1 MQLVD
6 QVEPRMVT
14 RSPVQPLCKSHE
26 SLMPDEVVLEVVTQ
40 YGDLLCYA
48 QPKHQRP
55 QLFLDISE
63 DLL

>member
-1 MQLVD
+1 MTGVSQGF
-6 QVEPRMVT
+6 
-14 RSPVQPLCKSHE
+14 PL
-26 SLMPDEVVLEVVTQ
+26 PDEVVLEVVTQ

-55 QLFLDISE
+55 QLFLNGHLISE